1 MKRRNPVH
9 SDGGSAW
16 SVPIAVADVPETGLR
31 VALAADERTRLSV
44 AKLADLRALSRFEAT
59 FELARHG
66 RGGLHLVGTLS
77 ATVGQIC
84 VLTLEPIENEVE
96 ENIDLVFAPA
106 AISIAEA
113 TGSVEEVSLDGPE
126 PLADGVIDLG
136 ALATEFLILAID
148 PYPRKPGAVFSGPA
162 EDRAADSPFASLSR
176 LKGRDGTR

>member
-1 MKRRNPVH
+1 MKRRNPVY

-148 PYPRKPGAVFSGPA
+148 PYPRKPGAVFEAPDA
-162 EDRAADSPFASLSR
+162 PDDSDQPFAALAA
-176 LKGRDGTR
+176 LKKPR